1 VRKRIDT
8 FEERQRIRG
17 QKQKAT
23 PEQLYYTC
31 GCGSQLWFLLRNGDC
46 VCANCKQAQ
55 ARIIVNEL
63 APVKHK

>member
-1 VRKRIDT
+1 MRKRINT

-17 QKQKAT
+17 QEQSVT
-23 PEQLYYTC
+23 PAQLYTC

-46 VCANCKQAQ
+46 VCAGCKQAQ

-63 APVKHK
+63 APVKSK